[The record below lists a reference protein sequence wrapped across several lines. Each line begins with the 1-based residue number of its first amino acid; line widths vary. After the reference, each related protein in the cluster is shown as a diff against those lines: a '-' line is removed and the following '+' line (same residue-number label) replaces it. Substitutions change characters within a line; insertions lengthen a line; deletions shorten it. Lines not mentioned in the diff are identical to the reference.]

1 MTLRTRDLLILFLIA
16 LAINALIAVWT
27 DVPGYIMDAHYYFNG
42 GVFLAR
48 GDGLWEPYLWSYV
61 NAPPSLPAPA
71 FGYWRPLASF
81 IAAVGIVALPWLP
94 PFDAAQAPFVL
105 LAAGLPLISY
115 LVAEKLLGERWLAWV
130 AGLMTVFSGFFAPF
144 WSLPE
149 TFAPFALAGSLAL
162 LCAGLGYERGQG
174 PRGWVWWAA
183 AGFFAALADLTR
195 ADGLLLLGVAGIF
208 ALFHPRRLRALAGL
222 LGAYALTMAPWFAR
236 NLATYGGL
244 QPPGGLSAL
253 WLLDYNDLFNYP
265 PNLNAAE
272 FFRAGA
278 AEILRV
284 RWVGFVGN
292 MATVV
297 GVVHMVFLLPFSV
310 IGFWLRRRD
319 ALVAVALVYAVAL
332 FGAMTVL
339 FPLPGMR
346 GGLFHS
352 SGALLPFVFAAS
364 LAGLR
369 WAVGRRRRWNQRQ
382 AIRVFGA
389 ACIAYAALVTG
400 YVLFLRLPSWNE
412 SGAVYGQIGEE
423 LEAIGAEPDALVMS
437 NNPPALYTMTGRGGV
452 PLPNGDESTLLRAAR
467 DYGVRY
473 LVVDANVPEGLAS
486 LYEDGPTSD
495 ALRPLA
501 AFGDAVLYEITL
513 P

>member
-1 MTLRTRDLLILFLIA
+1 MTLRARDWLILFGLA
-16 LAINALIAVWT
+16 LVCNALVAAWIDT
-27 DVPGYIMDAHYYFNG
+27 PGTIMDAHYYFNG

-48 GDGLWEPYLWSYV
+48 GDGLWEPYLWNYV

-81 IAAVGIVALPWLP
+81 IAAGGILALPWLP

-105 LAAGLPLISY
+105 LAAVLPLLSAF
-115 LVAEKLLGERWLAWV
+115 VADKVLGERWLAWV
-130 AGLMTVFSGFFAPF
+130 AGLMTIFSGFFVPY

-149 TFAPFALAGSLAL
+149 TFTPFALTGALAL
-162 LCAGLGYERGQG
+162 LCTGLAYERGES
-174 PRGWVWWAA
+174 PRAWAWWAG

-195 ADGLLLLGVAGIF
+195 ADGLLLLGVAGLF
-208 ALFHPRRLRALAGL
+208 ALFHRRRWRALAAL
-222 LGAYALTMAPWFAR
+222 LLAYVLAMAPWFAR
-236 NLATYGGL
+236 NLTTYGSL
-244 QPPGGLSAL
+244 QPPSGLSAL

-265 PNLNAAE
+265 PNLNAAD
-272 FFRAGA
+272 FFRAGVG
-278 AEILRV
+278 EILHV
-284 RWVGFVGN
+284 RWVGFLGN
-292 MATVV
+292 LATVV
-297 GVVHMVFLLPFSV
+297 GVLHMVFLLPFSV

-319 ALVAVALVYAVAL
+319 ALMAAALLYAAAL

-339 FPLPGMR
+339 FPLPGVR
-346 GGLFHS
+346 GGLLHS
-352 SGALLPFVFAAS
+352 GGALLPFVFTAS

-369 WAVGRRRRWNQRQ
+369 WAVSRRRRWNQRQ
-382 AIRVFGA
+382 AMRVFGA
-389 ACIAYAALVTG
+389 ACIVYAVAVTG
-400 YVLFLRLPSWNE
+400 YVLFLRLPPWNE
-412 SGAVYGQIGEE
+412 SHAVYAEIGAE

-437 NNPPALYTMTGRGGV
+437 NDPPAFYTMTGRGGV
-452 PLPNGDESTLLRAAR
+452 PLPNGDETTLLRAAR

-473 LVVDANVPEGLAS
+473 LVVDANVPEGLAA

-501 AFGDAVLYEITL
+501 TFGDVALYEITL